1 MRSFEASDLRM
12 DPEGVGLLQGS
23 EAGGQTLKS
32 PQSVAGVLCVP
43 VGCPSIA
50 PRRLGAKRC
59 AIRDREVTQILQ
71 TKLASSS
78 IE

>member
-1 MRSFEASDLRM
+1 MDLR
-12 DPEGVGLLQGS
+12 EGLLQGT
-23 EAGGQTLKS
+23 EAGLQTLKS
-32 PQSVAGVLCVP
+32 PQSVAGVP

-50 PRRLGAKRC
+50 PRYLAAKRC

-71 TKLASSS
+71 SKPAAFS